1 MAKRE
6 KLLRAPHG
14 FPNATTRA
22 HPLFIPRRSLEIHHT
37 HTPSSF
43 FILFNE
49 SSRHCQT
56 MRYGVGAWPDTF
68 CPLPAR
74 TDATPT

>member
-14 FPNATTRA
+14 FRMPLRA
-22 HPLFIPRRSLEIHHT
+22 HTRSLYRGARSKFATHAHT
-37 HTPSSF
+37 QFLF
-43 FILFNE
+43 FLFNE
-49 SSRHCQT
+49 FSRHCQT